1 MGIEEDWF
9 MIRFSLRCVSG
20 HEFEA
25 WFRNG
30 EGYEAQQTDGEIAC
44 PECGDTHVEKALM
57 APRIGRSRESG
68 PPMSP
73 AQLRAALTEM
83 RRQVESNCDYVGPQF
98 AEEARKIHYREVDP
112 HAIYGE
118 ATETESRELAEEGIT
133 FGRIPW
139 LAPNDA

>member
-1 MGIEEDWF
+1 
-9 MIRFSLRCVSG
+9 MIRFSLRCASG

-30 EGYEAQQTDGEIAC
+30 EGYEAQQAAAEIAC

-57 APRIGRSRESG
+57 APSIGRTREAG

-73 AQLRAALTEM
+73 AQLRAALVEL

-98 AEEARKIHYREVDP
+98 AEEARKIHY
-112 HAIYGE
+112 GE
-118 ATETESRELAEEGIT
+118 ATDTESKELAEEGIK
-133 FGRIPW
+133 FGQIPW
-139 LAPNDA
+139 VAPTDA